1 MNKILVLCL
10 TVLLSA
16 CSADVED
23 YRHATPNFDLF
34 GYFEGESR
42 AWGMIQ
48 DYSKKQ
54 TRRFSVSLKGKVEGD
69 TLVLV
74 EDFLFHDGEKDQR
87 VWTIVRQEQDRFVGT
102 ADDIIG
108 QAVGV
113 QSGNVLHWTYDFLL
127 NVGDEELEVHFDDW
141 LYRQDER
148 HVFNR
153 TSIRKFGI
161 EVAEVTLFFQK

>member
-1 MNKILVLCL
+1 MKKIFILWF
-10 TVLLSA
+10 TILLSA

-23 YRHATPNFDLF
+23 YRQSTPDFDLF

-48 DYSKKQ
+48 DYTQKQ
-54 TRRFSVSLKGKVEGD
+54 TRRFSVALTGKVEGD

-74 EDFLFHDGEKDQR
+74 EDFLFDDGEKDLR
-87 VWTIVRQEQDRFVGT
+87 VWTIVRQEEDRFVGT

-108 QAVGV
+108 QAIGV
-113 QSGNVLHWTYDFLL
+113 QSGNVLHWKYDFLL
-127 NVGDEELEVHFDDW
+127 KVDDQVLEVHFDDW

-153 TSIRKFGI
+153 TSIRKFGL